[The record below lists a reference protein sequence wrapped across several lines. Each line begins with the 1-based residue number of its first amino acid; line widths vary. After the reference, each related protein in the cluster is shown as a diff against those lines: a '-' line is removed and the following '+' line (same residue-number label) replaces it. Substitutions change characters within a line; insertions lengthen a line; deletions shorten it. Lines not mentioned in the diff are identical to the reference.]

1 MHTETVTEFGRHST
15 EKGDRV
21 SFRASD
27 VFLPDTGTLPADWGV
42 SGEVEGTI
50 VDFSDSGTDSRVFAV
65 VEVLE
70 RRTVVVPVVALKWK
84 TP

>member
-1 MHTETVTEFGRHST
+1 MRTGAFAEFGRHST

-21 SFRASD
+21 SFQASD
-27 VFLPDTGTLPADWGV
+27 VFLPDAGTLPAAWGD
-42 SGEVEGTI
+42 SGDVEGTI

-70 RRTVVVPVVALKWK
+70 KRTVVVPVGALRLK
-84 TP
+84 TS